1 MNQVTLKNTVRSL
14 IRELLTE
21 EAEQQP
27 APAQPPA
34 QPPAQQRR
42 TAPTQSVSVARGA
55 YGSGGRFKDFVR
67 AANARAKKEPRAL
80 MRELGVVRA
89 STGTDL
95 EQIKKILNSAF
106 HSNPTMRQAYGGVT
120 NVTEALNDG
129 NDVAALGVH
138 LAELDKRNG
147 IKFLMHVLAAAKNAG
162 VLNLQGAIEINKG
175 EKAPILLYSL

>member
-1 MNQVTLKNTVRSL
+1 MNQATLKNTVRSL

-27 APAQPPA
+27 T
-34 QPPAQQRR
+34 
-42 TAPTQSVSVARGA
+42 TAPERQPTRARSVSVARGA
-55 YGSGGRFKDFVR
+55 YGSGGRFKDFVQ
-67 AANARAKKEPRAL
+67 AANARAKKEPKAL
-80 MRELGVVRA
+80 MRELGVMRA
-89 STGTDL
+89 SSGSDL

-129 NDVAALGVH
+129 NDVDALGVH

-147 IKFLMHVLAAAKNAG
+147 IKFLMHVLAAARNAG
-162 VLNLQGAIEINKG
+162 LLNLQGAIEINKG